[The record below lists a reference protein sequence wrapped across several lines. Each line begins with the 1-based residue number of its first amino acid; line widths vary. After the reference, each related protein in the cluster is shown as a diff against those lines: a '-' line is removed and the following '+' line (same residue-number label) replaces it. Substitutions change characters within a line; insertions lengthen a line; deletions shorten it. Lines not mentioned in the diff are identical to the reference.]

1 MAFDPGDSSHNQVA
15 HESSYSMLTAWQCDF
30 YAGYGYDV
38 IEEDALNEKSCIQ
51 VLRMLKTRADTEI
64 DELEQDLVLLQSELA
79 CAEHEEWSELCCN
92 ALREKINCL
101 DISLRSLRNTDE
113 SDTEVQLLMHVEP
126 AERVHEIVRALLR
139 NYFPENNEQV
149 VCYFHAEQPL
159 HAIALDS
166 SSNVTE
172 HAAYLLDE
180 NEMFSIIDS
189 NISVEETKES
199 SIAETCT
206 GSNLSLKLQEKK
218 TNDPEIIKPE
228 NTKAKDSNVD
238 SLRLAAGHH
247 NGKQMLEKNDVRSS
261 QKGEAKEH
269 SSTPNNTASQDLFLK
284 PERKRKYNPEMIKP
298 ADTKMKNSCKDA
310 LPLVIGQ
317 SNKKILGD
325 SDLKTTSEEIEE
337 HNSTQTVRDFI
348 LGSSSKLEG
357 NRTDH
362 GKEVK
367 RAKTIGKG
375 SSSDA
380 IRNAAGCSPGKFEL
394 NVGGNLEVR
403 EDNSNAMHKI
413 KILNS
418 SSNPE
423 SKGGNLPKTAKTAN
437 AIGKS
442 SSTEALRLATGLNRR
457 KKGFGSESGAFR
469 QAESAKS
476 DLQLKLSEFA
486 VKIARRECIK
496 GLKNAPT
503 DKIESPD
510 SSLRTECE
518 RKTPQGVTVQ
528 EAGFIKTGDPSTSL
542 LDLKDQRG
550 QETTKLQLMERNSL
564 EGDVPKAEAAS
575 DGKKSIFNL
584 SLKLPKQKEK
594 RKIGSDTPQVQER
607 AFPAI
612 GVLSNSPIA
621 RFKSKQKFGVSTS
634 DHSLNV
640 EAAKRIGRR
649 GQYKAKENSVAP
661 VDCKSS
667 VLVSQRNGKR
677 TSRLPITV
685 KIKDS
690 THVNMD
696 LLNLPDNATDNGSKE
711 NLQIIKPYSD
721 DSHTKALV
729 PLPYKVQNLKD
740 LTLIDLRAIAKENK
754 LTKYHKL
761 RKHVLLELLADR
773 LGCC

>member
-1 MAFDPGDSSHNQVA
+1 MAFDPGDSSHNQVS
-15 HESSYSMLTAWQCDF
+15 HDSSYSMITVWQCDF

-51 VLRMLKTRADTEI
+51 VLRMLVTRADTEI
-64 DELEQDLVLLQSELA
+64 DELEQDLVLLQCELA
-79 CAEHEEWSELCCN
+79 SAEHEEWSELCCN

-101 DISLRSLRNTDE
+101 DISLGSLRNADE
-113 SDTEVQLLMHVEP
+113 SDIEVQLLMDIEP

-139 NYFPENNEQV
+139 NYFPENNEQ
-149 VCYFHAEQPL
+149 PL

-166 SSNVTE
+166 SSNITE

-180 NEMFSIIDS
+180 NEMFSITDS
-189 NISVEETKES
+189 NISVKEETKES
-199 SIAETCT
+199 SITETCT

-238 SLRLAAGHH
+238 SLRLAADHH
-247 NGKQMLEKNDVRSS
+247 NGKQMLEENDVRSS
-261 QKGEAKEH
+261 QKGEANEH
-269 SSTPNNTASQDLFLK
+269 SSTPNTTASQDLSLK
-284 PERKRKYNPEMIKP
+284 PEMKRKYNPEMIKP

-317 SNKKILGD
+317 SIEKILGD
-325 SDLKTTSEEIEE
+325 SDLKTSEEIEE
-337 HNSTQTVRDFI
+337 HNSSPMVGDFI

-367 RAKTIGKG
+367 PAKTIEKG

-380 IRNAAGCSPGKFEL
+380 IRNAAGFSPGKFEL

-403 EDNSNAMHKI
+403 EDNSNAMHKS

-423 SKGGNLPKTAKTAN
+423 SKGGNLPKTAKPAN
-437 AIGKS
+437 AFGKS
-442 SSTEALRLATGLNRR
+442 SSAEALRPATGLNRR
-457 KKGFGSESGAFR
+457 KKGFSSESGAFR
-469 QAESAKS
+469 QAESAKP
-476 DLQLKLSEFA
+476 DLELKLSEFA

-510 SSLRTECE
+510 STSRTECE
-518 RKTPQGVTVQ
+518 RKTPQRVMVQ
-528 EAGFIKTGDPSTSL
+528 ETGFIKTGDPSTSL

-564 EGDVPKAEAAS
+564 AGDVPKAEAS
-575 DGKKSIFNL
+575 DGKKSILNL
-584 SLKLPKQKEK
+584 SLKLPKQKEE

-612 GVLSNSPIA
+612 GVFSNSSIA
-621 RFKSKQKFGVSTS
+621 RSKSKQKFGVSTN

-640 EAAKRIGRR
+640 EAAKRLGQR
-649 GQYKAKENSVAP
+649 GQYEAKENSVTP
-661 VDCKSS
+661 VDRKSS
-667 VLVSQRNGKR
+667 VLVSQRKGKR
-677 TSRLPITV
+677 TSKLPITV

-711 NLQIIKPYSD
+711 NLQIIKSYSD

-729 PLPYKVQNLKD
+729 PLPYKVLNLKD